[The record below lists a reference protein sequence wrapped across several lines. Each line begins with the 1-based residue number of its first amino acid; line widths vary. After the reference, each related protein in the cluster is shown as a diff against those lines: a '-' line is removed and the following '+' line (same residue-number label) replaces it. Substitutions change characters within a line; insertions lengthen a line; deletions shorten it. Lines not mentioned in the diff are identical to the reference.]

1 MNQKQEHHMIDIL
14 FVIALF
20 CMFAL
25 SAIFLISVG
34 ADIYGKTVSHME
46 ANFNSRT
53 AFAYVTEKV
62 RQADAAGAI
71 DVASFDDIPALTIT
85 QTIGDTQYI
94 TYLYQYENQ
103 LKELMVREDTP
114 LGPAA
119 GQDILALTDFSLSK
133 INDRLYSFSLTTKD
147 GETCR
152 LYVSSKSTGG
162 YADEK

>member
-1 MNQKQEHHMIDIL
+1 MIDIL

-20 CMFAL
+20 CVFAL

-46 ANFNSRT
+46 SNFNSRT

-62 RQADAAGAI
+62 RQADSTGAVDI
-71 DVASFDDIPALTIT
+71 GQLDDIPALTIT
-85 QTIGDTQYI
+85 QTMGDTQYI

-119 GQDILALTDFSLSK
+119 GQDILALTDFSLDK
-133 INDRLYSFSLTTKD
+133 INDHLYSFSLTTED
-147 GETCR
+147 GNTCQ
-152 LYVSSKSTGG
+152 LYVSTKSTGG
-162 YADEK
+162 NAHEK

>member
-1 MNQKQEHHMIDIL
+1 MNQKQEHHIIDIL

-53 AFAYVTEKV
+53 AFAYVTEKI
-62 RQADAAGAI
+62 RQADAEGAVNI
-71 DVASFDDIPALTIT
+71 SYLDDIPALTIT
-85 QTIGDTQYI
+85 QTIEDTLYI
-94 TYLYQYENQ
+94 TYLYRYDNQ

-119 GQDILALTDFSLSK
+119 GQDIMELTDFSLHK
-133 INDRLYSFSLTTKD
+133 ISDRLYSFSLTTTD
-147 GETCR
+147 GDTCQ
-152 LYVSSKSTGG
+152 LYVSTKSTGG
-162 YADEK
+162 YANEK